1 MSLVQ
6 LTTESTEPEI
16 QFNNGIKMMVSAYET
31 QTSLLSNEI
40 SMLNSELEKKNAKEI
55 GRASCRER
63 V

>member
-40 SMLNSELEKKNAKEI
+40 SMLNSELEKKKCKN
-55 GRASCRER
+55 S
-63 V
+63 